1 MSYPPLQKNDSE
13 QVVEWQRFLTRQG
26 INIGASGDD
35 GAWGPDTRAAT
46 AKFQAQNE
54 LTPDGD
60 PGPKTMEVAV
70 TQHAFGMMPQE
81 PLTADE
87 ATQNKGSLTPQTADA
102 TIETLRNET
111 PIPGALGKFAETLFT
126 PRGAAISV
134 ALLAVGVGMWG
145 MRR

>member
-1 MSYPPLQKNDSE
+1 MSYPALQKSNRE

-35 GAWGPDTRAAT
+35 GVWGPDTRAAT
-46 AKFQAQNE
+46 AQFQAQNE

-60 PGPKTMEVAV
+60 PGPNTMEVAV
-70 TQHAFGMMPQE
+70 TQHAFGMMAQV

-87 ATQNKGSLTPQTADA
+87 SAQNKGSLTPQTADVA
-102 TIETLRNET
+102 IETLRNET
-111 PIPGALGKFAETLFT
+111 PVPGALGKFTETLFT

-134 ALLAVGVGMWG
+134 AVLAIGVGLFG